1 MKIAIAG
8 YGIEGQASFRHY
20 AADENNDITVVDQR
34 YPNEEIPAGTKTI
47 IGEDAFSNLIGF
59 ELVVRTPALPPSAIK
74 TDGKIWSATNEFF
87 ANCPAPIIGITGTKG
102 KGTTASLIASIL
114 NKAGKKVWLVG
125 NIGIAALEVLQD
137 IKPEDIVVYELS
149 SFQLWDIEFS
159 PQTAVLL
166 FLEPEHLNIHY
177 NKEDYFS
184 AKMNITKFQT
194 SRDKLVYYAN
204 NILVDATKSQAQLM
218 PYPSENFAHVKNS
231 KFYFGDNLLGDI
243 NNLKIIGAHNLD
255 NACAAINAVW
265 QYVTDPEIIMAGL
278 ANFEGLPHR
287 LKLVGAVDDVY
298 YYDDSIATTPSA
310 TIAALDAIKVPKH
323 LILGGSSKG
332 LDYSLLAERILKGD
346 VLSAFLVGEES
357 EKIAQTLDDNGFL
370 DYQIISSD
378 KNLADIVQYVH
389 QRASKGEAVLLSP
402 AAASF
407 GMFKDYIDRG
417 NQFIQAVEG
426 L

>member
-1 MKIAIAG
+1 
-8 YGIEGQASFRHY
+8 
-20 AADENNDITVVDQR
+20 
-34 YPNEEIPAGTKTI
+34 
-47 IGEDAFSNLIGF
+47 
-59 ELVVRTPALPPSAIK
+59 
-74 TDGKIWSATNEFF
+74 
-87 ANCPAPIIGITGTKG
+87 
-102 KGTTASLIASIL
+102 
-114 NKAGKKVWLVG
+114 
-125 NIGIAALEVLQD
+125 
-137 IKPEDIVVYELS
+137 
-149 SFQLWDIEFS
+149 
-159 PQTAVLL
+159 
-166 FLEPEHLNIHY
+166 
-177 NKEDYFS
+177 
-184 AKMNITKFQT
+184 
-194 SRDKLVYYAN
+194 
-204 NILVDATKSQAQLM
+204 
-218 PYPSENFAHVKNS
+218 
-231 KFYFGDNLLGDI
+231 
-243 NNLKIIGAHNLD
+243 
-255 NACAAINAVW
+255 
-265 QYVTDPEIIMAGL
+265 MAGL

-417 NQFIQAVEG
+417 NQFIQAVES

>member
-20 AADENNDITVVDQR
+20 AADKNNDITVVDQR

-59 ELVVRTPALPPSAIK
+59 DLVVRTPALPPSAIK

-87 ANCPAPIIGITGTKG
+87 ANCPAPIVGITGTKG

-114 NKAGKKVWLVG
+114 NKSGKKVWLVG

-287 LKLVGAVDDVY
+287 LKLVGAVDDV
-298 YYDDSIATTPSA
+298 
-310 TIAALDAIKVPKH
+310 
-323 LILGGSSKG
+323 
-332 LDYSLLAERILKGD
+332 
-346 VLSAFLVGEES
+346 
-357 EKIAQTLDDNGFL
+357 
-370 DYQIISSD
+370 
-378 KNLADIVQYVH
+378 
-389 QRASKGEAVLLSP
+389 
-402 AAASF
+402 
-407 GMFKDYIDRG
+407 
-417 NQFIQAVEG
+417 
-426 L
+426 